1 MPVEKETVE
10 PVEETFTQ
18 VEETEIIQEPEP
30 VSDKKEEVPRDKID
44 MGTSLEPVGDV
55 SFVDVES
62 DSEILESEP
71 NGVFDDA
78 VLRCANKWLV
88 NRLDGRPLEKNLC
101 VKQKITMKLPKEG
114 S

>member
-1 MPVEKETVE
+1 MYPSEAFRKEIEGHVLVKVCFDTTGV
-10 PVEETFTQ
+10 VF
-18 VEETEIIQEPEP
+18 
-30 VSDKKEEVPRDKID
+30 
-44 MGTSLEPVGDV
+44 GT
-55 SFVDVES
+55 
-62 DSEILESEP
+62 EILESEP